1 MIIQL
6 VLTEVR
12 KRKMSKSFRNEKGK
26 ADEEDAA
33 ASDLRDTEVL
43 RDTATV
49 SMLEEIGN
57 YSLPSSNVTSTSN
70 LDESVLHGGR
80 PGL

>member
-1 MIIQL
+1 MELIIQL

-33 ASDLRDTEVL
+33 ASDLRDTEVH
-43 RDTATV
+43 RDTATR
-49 SMLEEIGN
+49 SMMEEIES

-70 LDESVLHGGR
+70 LDESVLH
-80 PGL
+80 

>member
-1 MIIQL
+1 
-6 VLTEVR
+6 
-12 KRKMSKSFRNEKGK
+12 MSKSFRNEKGK

-57 YSLPSSNVTSTSN
+57 YSLPSSTVTSSSN
-70 LDESVLHGGR
+70 LNESVLHICNL
-80 PGL
+80 PISVTPHTA